1 MVLWCERDKDN
12 RLSVSLHSCHF
23 ESRSAYTSPSSP
35 TVTEHEALGAG
46 DMAQVLISRK
56 TLAHPGTL
64 RRSHFRR
71 RSSSSTSTM
80 TCSLYPTQAYQ
91 RLATS
96 PCAFLSR
103 GHHTPLAAQLWQ
115 PVRASLGVTDHIV
128 YAIRGRS
135 RRPRIA
141 SNLRPLSTWRL
152 TTLP

>member
-1 MVLWCERDKDN
+1 
-12 RLSVSLHSCHF
+12 VSETRTIACRCHSTLVTSSHVQRIRVHHHPP
-23 ESRSAYTSPSSP
+23 SRSTR
-35 TVTEHEALGAG
+35 LFGAG
-46 DMAQVLISRK
+46 DMAQVFISRK

-71 RSSSSTSTM
+71 RSSASTSTM
-80 TCSLYPTQAYQ
+80 TCSLYLTQAYQ